1 MATLDLS
8 KYGIIGTTEIVHN
21 PSYEVLFEEETK
33 AGLEGFEVGQNTE
46 LNAVNVMTGVYTGR
60 SPKDKFIV
68 MDENSKDTV
77 WWTSDDYK
85 NDNKPITEAAWAEL
99 KDIAKKCLSNKRLF
113 VVDCFCGANKDTRMS
128 VRFIVEVAW
137 QAHFVK
143 NMFIQPT
150 EEELAN
156 FEPNFVVYNASKA
169 KVENFKEL
177 GINSETCVAFN
188 ITSREQV
195 IINTWYGGEM
205 KKGMFSMMNYYLP
218 LQGIASMHCSA
229 NTNEKDETAIFFG
242 LSGTGKTT
250 LSTDPK
256 RMLIGDDEHGWDDNG
271 VFNFEGGCYAKVIG
285 LDKESEP
292 DIYKAIRR
300 NALLEN
306 VTVDADGKINFDD
319 KSVTENT
326 RVSYPI
332 NHIDNIVKPVSAAG
346 HAKNVI
352 FLSADAF
359 GVLPPV
365 SILNAEQ
372 TQYYFL
378 SGFTAKLA
386 GTERGITE
394 PTPTFSA
401 CFGQAFL
408 ELHPTKYA
416 EELVKKMNQH
426 GAKAYLVNTGWNGTG
441 KRITIK
447 DTRGIIDAI
456 LDGSI
461 LKAETKMI
469 PIFNFEVPTALPG
482 VNPAILDPRDT
493 YECAC
498 QWEEKAK
505 DLAARFQKNFVKYTA
520 GNAAGQALVAAG
532 PQL

>member
-1 MATLDLS
+1 MANLDLT
-8 KYGIIGTTEIVHN
+8 KYGITGSTVIAHN
-21 PSYEVLFEEETK
+21 PSYEELFKAETDPSLT
-33 AGLEGFEVGQNTE
+33 GYEVGQNTE
-46 LNAVNVMTGVYTGR
+46 LDAVNVMTGIYTGR
-60 SPKDKFIV
+60 SPKDKYIV
-68 MDENSKDTV
+68 MDANSKDTV
-77 WWTSDDYK
+77 WWTTEGYK
-85 NDNKPITEAAWAEL
+85 NDNHPMSEEVWATVKDLAVKEL
-99 KDIAKKCLSNKRLF
+99 CNKNLY
-113 VVDCFCGANKDTRMS
+113 VVDAFCGANKDTRMA

-137 QAHFVK
+137 QAHFVT

-150 EEELAN
+150 AEELAE
-156 FEPNFVVYNASKA
+156 FEPNFVIYNASKA

-177 GINSETCVAFN
+177 GLNSETCVAFN
-188 ITSREQV
+188 VTSREQV

-229 NTNEKDETAIFFG
+229 NCDMNGENTAIFFG

-256 RMLIGDDEHGWDDNG
+256 RRLIGDDEHGWDDNG

-285 LDKESEP
+285 LSKEHEP
-292 DIYKAIRR
+292 DIYGAIKR

-306 VTVDADGKINFDD
+306 VTVAADGKIDFND

-332 NHIDNIVKPVSAAG
+332 NHIKNIQPGSSAPA
-346 HAKNVI
+346 AKNVI

-365 SILNAEQ
+365 SILTPAQ

-416 EELVKKMNQH
+416 EELVKKMEKS

-456 LDGSI
+456 LNGDI
-461 LKAETKMI
+461 NKAPTKKI
-469 PIFNFEVPTALPG
+469 PIFDFEVPTELPG
-482 VNPAILDPRDT
+482 VDTGILDPRDT
-493 YECAC
+493 YADPSE
-498 QWEEKAK
+498 WETKAK
-505 DLAARFQKNFVKYTA
+505 DLAARFNKNFVKYTTNEA
-520 GNAAGQALVAAG
+520 GKALVAAG

>member
-1 MATLDLS
+1 MKQLDLTQ
-8 KYGIIGTTEIVHN
+8 YGIVGTTEIVHN
-21 PSYEVLFEEETK
+21 PSYEVLFAEETK
-33 AGLEGFEVGQNTE
+33 AELTGFDKGQETE
-46 LNAVNVMTGVYTGR
+46 LGAVNVMTGVYTGR

-68 MDENSKDTV
+68 DDAQSHDNV
-77 WWTSDDYK
+77 WWTSENYK
-85 NDNKPITEAAWAEL
+85 NDNKPMSEATWAVV
-99 KDIAKKCLSNKRLF
+99 KDIALKELSNKRLF
-113 VVDCFCGANKDTRMS
+113 VVDAFCGTNPDTRIA

-137 QAHFVK
+137 QAHFVT

-150 EEELAN
+150 AEELEN
-156 FEPNFVVYNASKA
+156 FEPNFVIYNASKA
-169 KVENFKEL
+169 KVENYAEL
-177 GINSETCVAFN
+177 GLNSETCVAFN
-188 ITSREQV
+188 TTSREQV
-195 IINTWYGGEM
+195 ILNTWYGGEM
-205 KKGMFSMMNYYLP
+205 KKGMFSMMNYFLP

-229 NTNEKDETAIFFG
+229 NTDMNGENTAVFFG

-256 RMLIGDDEHGWDDNG
+256 RLLIGDDEHGWDDNG
-271 VFNFEGGCYAKVIG
+271 VFNFEGGCYAKVIN

-292 DIYKAIRR
+292 DIYAAIKR

-306 VTVDADGKINFDD
+306 VTVDENGKIDFTD

-332 NHIDNIVKPVSAAG
+332 NHIEKIVQPISAGPA
-346 HAKNVI
+346 AKNVI

-365 SILNAEQ
+365 SILTPEQ
-372 TQYYFL
+372 TKYYFL

-416 EELVKKMNQH
+416 EELVKRMEKS

-441 KRITIK
+441 KRISIK

-456 LDGSI
+456 LGGDI
-461 LKAETKMI
+461 LEAPTKKI
-469 PIFNFEVPTALPG
+469 PFFDFEVPTALPG
-482 VNPAILDPRDT
+482 VDPAILDPRDT
-493 YECAC
+493 YADAA

-505 DLAARFQKNFVKYTA
+505 DLAGRFIKNFAKYTTNEA
-520 GNAAGQALVAAG
+520 GKALVAAG

>member
-1 MATLDLS
+1 MATIDLT
-8 KYGIIGTTEIVHN
+8 KYGIMNVGKITYN
-21 PSYEVLFEEETK
+21 PSYEELYK
-33 AGLEGFEVGQNTE
+33 AEMDPSLTGFDKGVETE
-46 LNAVNVMTGVYTGR
+46 LGAVNVMTGVYTGR
-60 SPKDKFIV
+60 SPKDKYIV
-68 MDENSKDTV
+68 MDANSKDTV
-77 WWTSDDYK
+77 WWTSEEYK
-85 NDNKPITEAAWAEL
+85 NDNHPMSEEVWNVVKG
-99 KDIAKKCLSNKRLF
+99 IAKEALSGKDLY
-113 VVDCFCGANKDTRMS
+113 VVDAFCGANKDTRMA
-128 VRFIVEVAW
+128 VRFVMEVAW
-137 QAHFVK
+137 QAHFIK

-150 EEELAN
+150 AEELAS
-156 FEPNFVVYNASKA
+156 FEPDFIVYNASKA
-169 KVENFKEL
+169 VVKNYKEL
-177 GINSETCVAFN
+177 GLNSETCVAFN
-188 ITSREQV
+188 TTSREQV

-218 LQGIASMHCSA
+218 LKGIASMHCSA
-229 NTNEKDETAIFFG
+229 NCDMDGKNTAIFFG

-256 RMLIGDDEHGWDDNG
+256 RRLIGDDEHGWDDNG
-271 VFNFEGGCYAKVIG
+271 IFNFEGGCYAKVIN
-285 LDKESEP
+285 LSKENEP
-292 DIYKAIRR
+292 DIYGAIKRD
-300 NALLEN
+300 ALLEN
-306 VTVDADGKINFDD
+306 VTVAADGKIDFND

-332 NHIDNIVKPVSAAG
+332 NHINNIQPGSSAPA
-346 HAKNVI
+346 AKNVI

-365 SILNAEQ
+365 SILTPEQ

-416 EELVKKMNQH
+416 EELVKKMVAN

-441 KRITIK
+441 KRISIP

-461 LKAETKMI
+461 LEAETKKI
-469 PIFNFEVPTALPG
+469 PIFDFEVPTALPK

-493 YECAC
+493 YASASI
-498 QWEEKAK
+498 WEEKAK
-505 DLAARFQKNFVKYTA
+505 DLAGRFIKNFGKYTTNDA
-520 GNAAGQALVAAG
+520 GKALVAAG
-532 PQL
+532 PKL